1 MMLFLGRFS
10 SLTHMQNEQNL
21 SLKKHINLIK
31 FFQFKIHKNTKKKK
45 IILMNIQN
53 NFSLKNYNT
62 FGIEAKANQFVSVSS
77 IEELKEVLTQSDDIF
92 ILGGGS
98 NMLLTQNIEKL
109 VVHVNLKG
117 REIVEQNDDFAIVK
131 AQAGENWHEFVLWC
145 IAQNL
150 GGIENL
156 SLIPGNVGTTP
167 IQNIGAYGVEIKDTM
182 FSCEALNLKTLEIE
196 TFTNAQC
203 KFEYR
208 ESVFKNELKN
218 QYIITSVSFK
228 LTKKNH
234 KVSTT
239 YGAIET
245 ELHHQNIKN
254 PTLKDVS
261 NAVIAIRQ
269 SKLPD
274 PKELGN
280 SGSFFKNPVVPI
292 SVYEKAKEKHPDIPN
307 YPVSETHVKV
317 PAGWLIEQAGFKGK
331 RFGDAGIHSKQA
343 LVLVN
348 YGQATGSEIWSV
360 AQHIQQTVKEMFG
373 IVIEAE
379 VNVI

>member
-1 MMLFLGRFS
+1 
-10 SLTHMQNEQNL
+10 
-21 SLKKHINLIK
+21 
-31 FFQFKIHKNTKKKK
+31 
-45 IILMNIQN
+45 MNIIQN
-53 NFSLKNYNT
+53 QSLKNYNT
-62 FGIEAKANQFVSVSS
+62 FGIDAKA
-77 IEELKEVLTQSDDIF
+77 KEFIAVNTVDTLVEVVTSAQDLF

-98 NMLLTQNIEKL
+98 NMLLTQDIQKL
-109 VVHVNLKG
+109 VVHVDLKG
-117 REIVEQNDDFAIVK
+117 REIIEENEDFVIVR

-145 IAQNL
+145 IDQNF

-167 IQNIGAYGVEIKDTM
+167 IQNIGAYGVEIKDTL
-182 FSCEALNLKTLEIE
+182 FSCEALNRKTLQIE

-203 KFEYR
+203 QFDYR
-208 ESVFKNELKN
+208 ESVFKNELKE
-218 QYIITSVSFK
+218 QYIITAVLFK

-245 ELHHQNIKN
+245 ELSKQNIQN

-280 SGSFFKNPVVPI
+280 SGSFFKNPVI
-292 SVYEKAKEKHPDIPN
+292 SKEAYEKTKAIHPDMPH
-307 YPVSETHVKV
+307 YVVSENSVKV

-331 RFGDAGIHSKQA
+331 RFGDAGVHKNQA

-348 YGQATGSEIWSV
+348 YGTATGAELV
-360 AQHIQQTVKEMFG
+360 ALSRTIQQTILDQFG
-373 IVIEAE
+373 IAIEAE
-379 VNVI
+379 VNII

>member
-1 MMLFLGRFS
+1 
-10 SLTHMQNEQNL
+10 MQ
-21 SLKKHINLIK
+21 
-31 FFQFKIHKNTKKKK
+31 
-45 IILMNIQN
+45 IQTD
-53 NFSLKNYNT
+53 FSLKNYNT
-62 FGIEAKANQFVSVSS
+62 FGIEAKAKAFVSV
-77 IEELKEVLTQSDDIF
+77 ETLEDLKTVLKENQDIF

-98 NMLLTQNIEKL
+98 NMLLTQDIQKL

-117 REIVEQNDDFAIVK
+117 KEVRKRNEDFAVVK
-131 AQAGENWHEFVLWC
+131 AQAGENWHEFVLYC
-145 IAQNL
+145 IEQNL

-182 FSCEALNLKTLEIE
+182 LSCEALNLKTLEIE
-196 TFTNAQC
+196 TFTNTDC

-208 ESVFKNELKN
+208 ESIFKKELKN

-228 LTKKNH
+228 LSTKNH

-239 YGAIET
+239 YGVIGT
-245 ELHHQNIKN
+245 ELAKNNIEN

-261 NAVIAIRQ
+261 NAVIAIRK

-280 SGSFFKNPVVPI
+280 SGSFFKNPII
-292 SVYEKAKEKHPDIPN
+292 SKEAYEKAKALHPEMPH
-307 YPVSETHVKV
+307 YVVSESEVKV

-331 RFGDAGIHSKQA
+331 RFGDAGVHKNQA

-348 YGQATGSEIWSV
+348 YGTATGAELVALSET
-360 AQHIQQTVKEMFG
+360 IQQTVFDKFG
-373 IVIEAE
+373 ISIDAE
-379 VNVI
+379 VNII